1 MIVRSGQPFTL
12 HDLFRFSLT
21 TIQRRVS
28 RSRGPRLDRRRRA
41 FAPPRIWSL
50 LSELAARSAVLLH
63 DRSEPFYRFCPSCGE
78 DTMHEGFDELG
89 VGWYAQISRC
99 QRCGRQGMRVCSLV

>member
-28 RSRGPRLDRRRRA
+28 RYCRPRLNRGRRA
-41 FAPPRIWSL
+41 LTPRGVWSL
-50 LSELAARSAVLLH
+50 VSDLASRSAVLLH
-63 DRSEPFYRFCPSCGE
+63 DRSEPFCRFCPSCGE
-78 DTMHEGFDELG
+78 DTAHEGFDELG